1 MTALM
6 VVMGGLLALAP
17 KLRVPF
23 PILLVLGGLAIAF
36 VPGLPRFELPPDLVL
51 IGFLP
56 PLLYSAAFF
65 TPLRELRRN
74 VQPIATLAIGV
85 VAATGSVGE
94 TTAPRTNAAAQGRS
108 AT

>member
-36 VPGLPRFELPPDLVL
+36 VPGLP
-51 IGFLP
+51 
-56 PLLYSAAFF
+56 
-65 TPLRELRRN
+65 
-74 VQPIATLAIGV
+74 
-85 VAATGSVGE
+85 GSSFRP
-94 TTAPRTNAAAQGRS
+94 T
-108 AT
+108 

>member
-36 VPGLPRFELPPDLVL
+36 VPGLPRFELPPDLVRDR
-51 IGFLP
+51 LP
-56 PLLYSAAFF
+56 
-65 TPLRELRRN
+65 
-74 VQPIATLAIGV
+74 
-85 VAATGSVGE
+85 
-94 TTAPRTNAAAQGRS
+94 AAAALLGRVLH
-108 AT
+108 AAA